1 MKTYLRLRFKCRYPP
16 SKCRWEKADQ
26 IGDVDKLAQEFYKA
40 ADKEGYKCH
49 SNDLIILKEAIEGGY
64 VIPRGGVQS

>member
-1 MKTYLRLRFKCRYPP
+1 MHTYSMLRSKCRYPP

-26 IGDVDKLAQEFYKA
+26 IGDVDKLAEEFYA
-40 ADKEGYKCH
+40 AAAKEGFNCH

-64 VIPRGGVQS
+64 VIPRGGVHS